1 MKNILFP
8 PGISTNTAIAG
19 WVVVVFVLWMLTGL
33 FTGTDAEKPTPQ
45 APRKT
50 AQTVALTAEDHV
62 RLVTVTGRT
71 EARNVADVA
80 AQVAGVVESLTADR
94 GDEVTAGQPLARIE
108 LATRAADLK
117 GAEARA
123 REAEIQ
129 YRASERL
136 NREGFAATTKLAAE
150 ESSRASAQAALTGA
164 KRDFSNTR
172 VSSPLNGRIEERL
185 VDEGDYVQVGTVLF
199 RVIDPSDMRA
209 VVYVSQGE
217 QSLIES
223 GQTAQVR
230 LFDGRT
236 LSARVIFIARQA
248 DAMTKTYRVD
258 LQLDPTA
265 DSIPA
270 GMTASAK
277 IPTQPVKAHRVPH
290 SALVLGDDGTLGVIY
305 DAGGVA
311 KFTAVAPL
319 ESTPEGLWLTGL
331 PDSVNLVVVG
341 QGALKDGDPI
351 DVQPKAG
358 S

>member
-8 PGISTNTAIAG
+8 PGMSTNTAIAG

-33 FTGTDAEKPTPQ
+33 FTGSESEKPTPA

-50 AQTVALTAEDHV
+50 AQTVALVAEDHV

-94 GDEVTAGQPLARIE
+94 GDEVTIGQPLARLE

-129 YRASERL
+129 FRASERL

-150 ESSRASAQAALTGA
+150 EASRETAQASLAGA

-172 VSSPLNGRIEERL
+172 VASPLNGRIEERL

-199 RVIDPSDMRA
+199 RVIDASDMRA
-209 VVYVSQGE
+209 VVHVSQRE
-217 QSLIES
+217 QGLIEL

-236 LSARVIFIARQA
+236 LSGRILFVARQA
-248 DAMTKTYRVD
+248 DALTKTYRVD
-258 LQLDPTA
+258 VQLDPTT
-265 DSIPA
+265 DPIPS
-270 GMTASAK
+270 GMTAEVK
-277 IPTQPVKAHRVPH
+277 IPTPPAKAHRVPH
-290 SALVLGDDGTLGVIY
+290 SALVLSDDGTLGVIY

-311 KFTAVAPL
+311 KFAVVDPL

-331 PDSVNLVVVG
+331 PDTVNLVVVG